1 MLQHDNNQHLKSP
14 LNMISVTAFA
24 GQNWLVTPAALAVN
38 QAPPQNVSR
47 QNWILHLSGVTIP
60 NLMGTSSTDWRRETL
75 LITPDLRGPLNHAI
89 NNFSI
94 PRPPGNEGSQY
105 TVQFQVQQ
113 WAPFAAISSIFDQN
127 QAVNAGFAVDVW
139 RPNPFATVTDAFSN
153 QSRDRIFTG
162 IQVDV
167 AVRDSDAILHR
178 VSYNIS
184 LLGQVVFALIIIT

>member
-1 MLQHDNNQHLKSP
+1 
-14 LNMISVTAFA
+14 MIPVTTFA
-24 GQNWLVTPAALAVN
+24 GQNWLITPVALAVN

-60 NLMGTSSTDWRRETL
+60 DLIGTSGTDWRRETL
-75 LITPDLRGPLNHAI
+75 LITPDLRGPLNHVI

-94 PRPPGNEGSQY
+94 PRPPGNEGAQY

-113 WAPFAAISSIFDQN
+113 WAPFAAISSIFDRN

-153 QSRDRIFTG
+153 QPRDRIFSG

-184 LLGQVVFALIIIT
+184 LLGEIVFSPIIIT

>member
-1 MLQHDNNQHLKSP
+1 
-14 LNMISVTAFA
+14 MIPVTTFA
-24 GQNWLVTPAALAVN
+24 GQNWLITPAALAVN

-60 NLMGTSSTDWRRETL
+60 DLTGTSGADWRRETL
-75 LITPDLRGPLNHAI
+75 LITPDLRGPLNHAV

-94 PRPPGNEGSQY
+94 PRPPGNEELQY

-139 RPNPFATVTDAFSN
+139 RPNPFGTVTDAFSN
-153 QSRDRIFTG
+153 QPRGRIFNG

-178 VSYNIS
+178 VSYNVS
-184 LLGQVVFALIIIT
+184 LLGEIVFALRSLDRN